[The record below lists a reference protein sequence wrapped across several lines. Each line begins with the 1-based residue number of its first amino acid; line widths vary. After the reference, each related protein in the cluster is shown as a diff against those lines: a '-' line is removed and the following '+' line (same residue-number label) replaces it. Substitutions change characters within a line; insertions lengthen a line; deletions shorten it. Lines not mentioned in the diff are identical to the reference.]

1 MLLKL
6 WSFGF
11 LHHVFLQVSSSVVEE
26 CATSIIMVTIFGSGR
41 FQVNI
46 IFYVQRDMVMSVSG
60 HGESI

>member
-1 MLLKL
+1 MLPKL

-26 CATSIIMVTIFGSGR
+26 CAASIIIVTVFGSGR
-41 FQVNI
+41 FQVI
-46 IFYVQRDMVMSVSG
+46 IIIHVQRDMVTSVSR

>member
-26 CATSIIMVTIFGSGR
+26 CATPIIMVTIFGLDR
-41 FQVNI
+41 FQVI
-46 IFYVQRDMVMSVSG
+46 IIIHVQRGMVISVSW